1 MQRMGQVNSLLP
13 LADLALRLGAVNRA
27 TLYPDGVTPE
37 SDTDHTVMLQ
47 LSAVSVAVH
56 HRELGL
62 DAGMVALYAL
72 VHDLVEAYAGDVNTF
87 IPDANAAKDKA
98 QREAAA
104 LVRIEA
110 ECAAWPWIA
119 NLIRAYEA
127 QQVSEARFV
136 RYLDKAM
143 PKLTH
148 TLNHCAAIKRMGHTR
163 ERLEEVH
170 ERQEGLLATE
180 YPEFAPIV
188 GAYLH
193 DACNASEAAFTE
205 DPPAHPH
212 DAAGMDWSAR

>member
-1 MQRMGQVNSLLP
+1 MNSILP
-13 LADLALRLGAVNRA
+13 LAALALRLGAVNRA

-47 LSAVSVAVH
+47 LTAVSVAVR

-110 ECAAWPWIA
+110 ECAAWPWVA

-127 QQVSEARFV
+127 QQVPEARFV

-148 TLNHCAAIKRMGHTR
+148 TLNHCAAIKRMGHTCD
-163 ERLEEVH
+163 RLHEVH
-170 ERQEGLLATE
+170 GAQVALLEAE

-188 GAYLH
+188 GAYLR

-205 DPPAHPH
+205 DPPEHPH

>member
-1 MQRMGQVNSLLP
+1 MNSLLS

-87 IPDANAAKDKA
+87 IPDANAAKGKA

-104 LVRIEA
+104 LARIA
-110 ECAAWPWIA
+110 VECAMWPWIS
-119 NLIRAYEA
+119 NLIREYEA
-127 QQVSEARFV
+127 QQVPEARFV

-148 TLNHCAAIKRMGHTR
+148 TLNNCAAIKRMGHTS
-163 ERLEEVH
+163 ERLHEVH
-170 ERQEGLLATE
+170 CAQVALLEAE

-205 DPPAHPH
+205 DPPTHPH
-212 DAAGMDWSAR
+212 DAAGMDWGAR